1 MLLNFFTAPSLPPS
15 LTSLILTAILQTGG
29 KVVYTGLPKAHNKGK
44 LSTLR
49 EAYWYTHWRQIGVHK
64 GYFLVL
70 VQLCSSILDMCGGGG
85 RPKKEGEDEGEEEVV
100 CWEQRSSS
108 SFLSRGWSD
117 LTASGGLVRKIPTTE
132 RPPGSIADTCR
143 EERMDT
149 Q

>member
-85 RPKKEGEDEGEEEVV
+85 RPKKEGVESDDRIHYWVPRVRLMFAAEDPTVFA
-100 CWEQRSSS
+100 QRVAYAH
-108 SFLSRGWSD
+108 LAR
-117 LTASGGLVRKIPTTE
+117 
-132 RPPGSIADTCR
+132 
-143 EERMDT
+143 
-149 Q
+149 